1 MRMGRRKSKEWCGHL
16 LRMRRLLAR
25 YLAIGA
31 VLAIALLGLL
41 GCGDPTAE
49 LLEGTATRVAS
60 RGEAPLAYE
69 AVLCVH
75 EARIKVL
82 VADTPEERAA
92 GLSGYAGLPEDA
104 GMLFVYAEPQQPSFW
119 MKGMEISLDIIWL
132 RDSVVVQ
139 IHADVPPAA
148 GDTPEA
154 YLPRYRPDEPVTH
167 VLELN
172 AGAAE
177 RLGIVVG
184 SRIEPCPD
192 ATPKA

>member
-1 MRMGRRKSKEWCGHL
+1 MNYAKSVARRVVAGT
-16 LRMRRLLAR
+16 LLAVVM
-25 YLAIGA
+25 LCL
-31 VLAIALLGLL
+31 V

-69 AVLCVH
+69 AALCVN
-75 EARIKVL
+75 EARINIL
-82 VADTPEERAA
+82 VADTHEERAA

-119 MKGMEISLDIIWL
+119 MKGMEIALDIIWL
-132 RDSVVVQ
+132 RDGIVVQ

-148 GDTPEA
+148 GDTPDEN
-154 YLPRYRPDEPVTH
+154 LPRYRPDEPVTH

-172 AGAAE
+172 AGSAA
-177 RLGIVVG
+177 RLGITVG